1 MTAAAAL
8 FLTAVSSGASPV
20 GSVCDQ
26 QLMMR
31 VPARADGA
39 LTGSQFVERARDVSG
54 PQRDALVRSELL
66 AGNVPAF
73 LRHLEAVTVGG
84 NGTEVTICVLPDYL
98 ALGSDR
104 DFVFVPMGLEAALEV
119 AGRYGFVL
127 PTRRMVNAIYEESTV
142 RLNPQPLPAGDQMR
156 STAYLAHHNQMIGEQ
171 RVARGA
177 ALGEL
182 TAGHKKDL
190 VLTPRLWTTP
200 GRVAIYGWHR
210 DSHAPIQPLS
220 TVHGAS
226 YADYSHGIRLV
237 SDVVYVNGVK
247 RTLTDVL
254 ADPQFAVLLSDEGPL
269 PRLAERLE
277 SLLSGL
283 RSAAPAATLAALP
296 ATRGAVATH

>member
-1 MTAAAAL
+1 MRSSRLIHMTAAAAL

-39 LTGSQFVERARDVSG
+39 LTGSQFVARARDVSG

-237 SDVVYVNGVK
+237 SETVRVDGEP
-247 RTLTDVL
+247 RLIADVL
-254 ADPQFAVLLSDEGPL
+254 ADPDLCVLLSDEGVITN
-269 PRLAERLE
+269 PRY
-277 SLLSGL
+277 
-283 RSAAPAATLAALP
+283 PAGS
-296 ATRGAVATH
+296 TRRGP